1 MDYEPFADMPDVEY
15 LYRTGRGSTYA
26 HLPGSQTI
34 RNRSSENHTDK
45 SVGLQQKSGKT
56 IYVDKPAT
64 STLAAWL
71 QNPDAATQLLPELGP
86 DGKPTGRAQVKLLED
101 YGPKK
106 AGSVVATAPFTTK
119 PAVGLHPVEIFKSES
134 PIGDAGRGIHFGNNI
149 TEVLEG
155 GLGQK
160 GMGRG
165 AAMGSTKGSLQRGAG
180 DEIGMLNPLK
190 LAKGGAIKMPDNY
203 SQGNWK
209 LI

>member
-1 MDYEPFADMPDVEY
+1 MDYEPFAGMPDVEY
-15 LYRTGRGSTYA
+15 MYRTGRGSTYA

-34 RNRSSENHTDK
+34 RNRSDKNHTDK

-64 STLAAWL
+64 SALAVWL
-71 QNPDAATQLLPELGP
+71 QNPDAATQLLPEIGA

-101 YGPKK
+101 YGPRK

-134 PIGDAGRGIHFGNNI
+134 PIGDTGRGIHFGNNI

-160 GMGRG
+160 GNGRG
-165 AAMGSTKGSLQRGAG
+165 AAMGSTRGSLNRGAG